1 MKILFVTHVPNQYIK
16 DKDPLGIMCLSASLK
31 QASHEVRICSPRIS
45 EVEEIL
51 AEFPA
56 DIIAYSI
63 ATADSSF
70 YIDFNRIIK
79 KRHKDIFS
87 VFGGPHPTFYPNF
100 ISENLDIDAMCGGEA
115 DLAFVDFAN
124 RLESNNDYHL
134 TPNFHVRRDGD
145 IYRNEETNL
154 VANLDDL
161 PFPDRSL
168 VYDYF
173 PKARSSKVKGFM
185 TMRGC
190 PYPCTYCFNHKFNEL
205 YRGKGKILRRRS
217 VDNVIQEVLDVATK
231 YPLELVYFRD
241 DSFNLLSDWIEE
253 FSEKYSKQVKIPFV
267 CTSHLNAM
275 TDKVAEDL
283 KRAGCVTLEVGI
295 EAGNP
300 RVRNEILK
308 RHMKEKDIIEGLK
321 IIKSKGIKIMSEN
334 ILGNP
339 GSSLEEDL
347 DTFTLNKKC
356 KVDYVNSG
364 LLQPYFGTDIY
375 QYATKEGFLDE
386 NASEIKS
393 NTYLTGQS
401 ILNVENLKERQRLN
415 KILAV
420 ATFLR
425 LPLWL
430 VKILIRLPFETVYS
444 FLNVV
449 FKGYSGTVLY
459 PFKWRLKETA
469 STIMDVLRMN
479 DFLVCAEGD
488 VFPDGA
494 IINADSQLLDK
505 QINEYKKKSNSKN
518 QEASIM

>member
-45 EVEEIL
+45 EVEGML

-63 ATADSSF
+63 ATADSNF

-154 VANLDDL
+154 VADLDDL

-241 DSFNLLSDWIEE
+241 DSFNLLPDWIEE
-253 FSEKYSKQVKIPFV
+253 FSEKYSKQAKI
-267 CTSHLNAM
+267 
-275 TDKVAEDL
+275 
-283 KRAGCVTLEVGI
+283 
-295 EAGNP
+295 
-300 RVRNEILK
+300 
-308 RHMKEKDIIEGLK
+308 
-321 IIKSKGIKIMSEN
+321 
-334 ILGNP
+334 
-339 GSSLEEDL
+339 SL
-347 DTFTLNKKC
+347 
-356 KVDYVNSG
+356 
-364 LLQPYFGTDIY
+364 
-375 QYATKEGFLDE
+375 YAHP
-386 NASEIKS
+386 I
-393 NTYLTGQS
+393 
-401 ILNVENLKERQRLN
+401 
-415 KILAV
+415 
-420 ATFLR
+420 
-425 LPLWL
+425 
-430 VKILIRLPFETVYS
+430 
-444 FLNVV
+444 
-449 FKGYSGTVLY
+449 
-459 PFKWRLKETA
+459 
-469 STIMDVLRMN
+469 
-479 DFLVCAEGD
+479 
-488 VFPDGA
+488 
-494 IINADSQLLDK
+494 
-505 QINEYKKKSNSKN
+505 
-518 QEASIM
+518 

>member
-31 QASHEVRICSPRIS
+31 QASHEIRICSPRIS
-45 EVEEIL
+45 EVEEML

-154 VANLDDL
+154 VANLDEL

-168 VYDYF
+168 VYEYF

-283 KRAGCVTLEVGI
+283 KRAGCVTVEVGV

-308 RHMKEKDIIEGLK
+308 RHMKDQDI
-321 IIKSKGIKIMSEN
+321 
-334 ILGNP
+334 
-339 GSSLEEDL
+339 
-347 DTFTLNKKC
+347 
-356 KVDYVNSG
+356 
-364 LLQPYFGTDIY
+364 
-375 QYATKEGFLDE
+375 
-386 NASEIKS
+386 
-393 NTYLTGQS
+393 
-401 ILNVENLKERQRLN
+401 KERQRLN
-415 KILAV
+415 KIVAV

-444 FLNVV
+444 LLNII

-494 IINADSQLLDK
+494 IINADSKLLDK
-505 QINEYKKKSNSKN
+505 QIDEYKKKSNSKN